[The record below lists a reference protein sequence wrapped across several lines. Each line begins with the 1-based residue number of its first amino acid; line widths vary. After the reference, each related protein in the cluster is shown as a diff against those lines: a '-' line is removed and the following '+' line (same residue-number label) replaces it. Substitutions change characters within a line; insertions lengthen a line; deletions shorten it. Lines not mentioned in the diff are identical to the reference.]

1 MLPRKSFNWKIF
13 FVLWIAAVLS
23 VIAVLPY
30 AFTLQQAVLQNLS
43 VPLAILIPLAI
54 LQNAVVFGV
63 ATAGGLWLANRVGL
77 GAPLL
82 EAFLA
87 REKIGERLRQM
98 LPTAILFGIVAG
110 GVILLLDLFAFAPL
124 LQRELGGANPLTTP
138 SVQPPAWQGLL
149 ASFYGGIGEEIF
161 SRLFLFSLFAF
172 IAVRF
177 SKTAGGNP
185 TRAAFW
191 MVNLL
196 VAILFGLGH
205 LPATAV
211 LVPLTPLV
219 IARAVLLNGIPS
231 LAYGYLYWTRGL
243 EAAMVAHFSSGLV
256 LHVLA
261 VFLLAAG
268 GS

>member
-1 MLPRKSFNWKIF
+1 MPAHKPFSWKIF

-30 AFTLQQAVLQNLS
+30 ALTLQEAVLQKLG
-43 VPLAILIPLAI
+43 VPLAVLIPLQI
-54 LQNAVVFGV
+54 LQNAIVFAI

-77 GAPLL
+77 GAPIL

-98 LPTAILFGIVAG
+98 LPTAILLGVVAG
-110 GVILLLDLFAFAPL
+110 GAILLLDLFAFAPL

-172 IAVRF
+172 IVARF
-177 SKTAGGNP
+177 SKTTAGKP
-185 TRAAFW
+185 TRAVFW
-191 MVNLL
+191 IVNLL
-196 VAILFGLGH
+196 IAILFGLGH

-243 EAAMVAHFSSGLV
+243 EAAMVAHFSSDLV

-261 VFLLAAG
+261 VFLLAVG
-268 GS
+268 GR